1 MSTPHVHSPP
11 GEWSA
16 HCISTEACRTHA
28 RKEKTP
34 IRSIRMTT
42 LGLSVAILGLLAHL
56 VLAETA
62 DNVSSLVR
70 QGAVITVD
78 ARDQATL

>member
-1 MSTPHVHSPP
+1 
-11 GEWSA
+11 
-16 HCISTEACRTHA
+16 
-28 RKEKTP
+28 
-34 IRSIRMTT
+34 MTT